1 MGGNGNIQDSDNS
14 DNNNISGNDKDLTTK
29 ITIATLK

>member
-14 DNNNISGNDKDLTTK
+14 DNNISGNDKDLATK
-29 ITIATLK
+29 ITIAT